1 MRSILD
7 SCLAR
12 ESATIPADEPL
23 VDQVRQALVGCGYD
37 QLRRI
42 RVSATPTG
50 RVRLDGRVGSF
61 YLKQVAQ
68 TAALSVLGVKRVEND
83 LQVCAERTVSHS

>member
-12 ESATIPADEPL
+12 DSATIPADEPL
-23 VDQVRQALVGCGYD
+23 AELVRQALDRCGYD
-37 QLRRI
+37 QLRRV
-42 RVSATPTG
+42 RVSATPSG

-68 TAALSVLGVKRVEND
+68 TAALSVPGVKRVQND
-83 LQVCAERTVSHS
+83 LQVSAERSVSHS